1 MLSFSSTR
9 IDFGKG
15 RIAVPLPRELR
26 LALIACAFAIGVGTL
41 IACTFTQDYIES
53 FGRPHYVG
61 LTDFL
66 FLTQDAFWLAAVA
79 LLLGALAVMPLPIL
93 GPDIGA
99 FLLRHRRAVA
109 IGLTA
114 SVFVLGVAGTHFV
127 FDSYY
132 LSRDEILAEFDAVIF
147 RSGRPVAL
155 IPPDWQAFAN
165 ALAPRLMLP
174 IDGGAGWV
182 SGYLP
187 VNAGFRAIIS
197 LIGDSNW
204 TSPFL
209 AACAIIA
216 TFGVARRLWPARPDA
231 ALVSMLLVAT
241 SSQMLVTSM
250 TSYAMTGHLAL
261 NMIWLWFFL
270 RNDKIGHGAAVAT
283 GFLAAGLHQ
292 LIFHPLF
299 VLPFIVQ
306 LWETKRRKL
315 ALFYIL
321 SYAVICLFWI
331 AYWKIVLAWGG
342 LSPEVTEDTG
352 PMYFVIKVLAL
363 LTDFHWAGADLMLKN
378 ILRFVS
384 WQSPALL
391 PLACLAYPAIRR
403 GTGIAGPLMAG
414 LLLTTVAMFFLLPN
428 QAYGWGYRYIHGL
441 IGSAA
446 LLGGYG
452 WIVLTDRAGKA
463 ETGACR
469 TMLVIC
475 SAFAWFILLPAH
487 AKQAHDYVAP
497 YIRTLKAIRQAPT
510 DIVVVDKSRL
520 FFAEDLV
527 RNDPFLRNRPKVLEL
542 TSLTEPGIDYL
553 CAHYSVSLFGYD
565 QATALGIAPNEK
577 LTVADDDKRA
587 KLRTDLSQRC
597 GTALSVPSGLEKQAH

>member
-1 MLSFSSTR
+1 MLSFSSAR

-15 RIAVPLPRELR
+15 RIAIPLPRELR
-26 LALIACAFAIGVGTL
+26 LALIACALAIGVGTL
-41 IACTFTQDYIES
+41 IACTFAQPYIES

-66 FLTQDAFWLAAVA
+66 FRTQDAFWLSATA
-79 LLLGALAVMPLPIL
+79 LLLAALAVVPLPIL
-93 GPDIGA
+93 GPEIGT
-99 FLLRHRRAVA
+99 FLLRHRRAVV
-109 IGLTA
+109 IGLTV

-127 FDSYY
+127 FDAYY
-132 LSRDEILAEFDAVIF
+132 VSRDEILAEFDAIIF
-147 RSGRPVAL
+147 RSGKPVAL

-187 VNAGFRAIIS
+187 VNAGFRALVG

-204 TSPFL
+204 TSPLL
-209 AACAIIA
+209 AAGALIA
-216 TFGVARRLWPARPDA
+216 TFGVGRRLWPARPDA

-292 LIFHPLF
+292 LVFHPLF

-306 LWETKRRKL
+306 LWESKRRKL

-321 SYAVICLFWI
+321 SYAVICFFWI
-331 AYWKIVLAWGG
+331 AYWKIVLASGG

-352 PMYFVIKVLAL
+352 PMYFVIRVLAL
-363 LTDFHWAGADLMLKN
+363 LTDFHWAGAGLMLRN

-384 WQSPALL
+384 WQNPALL

-403 GTGIAGPLMAG
+403 GTGISGPLIAG
-414 LLLTTVAMFFLLPN
+414 LLLTTAAMFFLLPN

-452 WIVLTDRAGKA
+452 WIALTDRADKA
-463 ETGACR
+463 EIGACR
-469 TMLVIC
+469 TMLTIC
-475 SAFAWFILLPAH
+475 STVAWFILLPAH
-487 AKQAHDYVAP
+487 AKQAHDYVMP
-497 YIRTLKAIRQAPT
+497 YVRALKLIQQAPT

-553 CAHYSVSLFGYD
+553 CAHYSVSQFGYD
-565 QATALGIAPNEK
+565 QATTLGIARNEQ

-587 KLRTDLSQRC
+587 KLGAALSKAC
-597 GTALSVPSGLEKQAH
+597 GTALALPPELEKQAH